1 MWQLRKLAT
10 KEPLS
15 EAGPLPDNYGPI
27 FGLAGILDKIGDLSW
42 LGDDF
47 ADMGWIELSLEE
59 ETEVLKIEVTNRIKE
74 EKAIANNVLQA
85 ENLTVEQKIHW
96 NDYLLKLDAVYL
108 SADFDSNV
116 RFPARPNV

>member
-1 MWQLRKLAT
+1 MWQLRKLST

-85 ENLTVEQKIHW
+85 ENLTV
-96 NDYLLKLDAVYL
+96 
-108 SADFDSNV
+108 
-116 RFPARPNV
+116 